1 MKIFLIVL
9 AVIVVIFAII
19 LSLSAEVTVVFDN
32 GWHTKVKVLFIE
44 KDIQL
49 SKVLSFLVAPEKA
62 AQEVSVEHK
71 EEKEN
76 KNKKDKQKKQN
87 RQKSR
92 NHRRASKALTLRKIR
107 PRKTSSLRFL
117 MMTELSA
124 LCFLFQICFKP
135 QTLQLQL

>member
-32 GWHTKVKVLFIE
+32 GWHTRVKVLFIE

-49 SKVLSFLVAPEKA
+49 SKELSFLVAPEKA
-62 AQEVSVEHK
+62 AQEVSAEHK
-71 EEKEN
+71 E
-76 KNKKDKQKKQN
+76 QN

-92 NHRRASKALTLRKIR
+92 NHRRVSKALSLRKIR
-107 PRKTSSLRFL
+107 PRKTLSLRFL

>member
-32 GWHTKVKVLFIE
+32 GWHTRVKVLFIE

-62 AQEVSVEHK
+62 AQEVSAEHK

-76 KNKKDKQKKQN
+76 KNKKDKQKK
-87 RQKSR
+87 SR
-92 NHRRASKALTLRKIR
+92 TGRKAAIT
-107 PRKTSSLRFL
+107 
-117 MMTELSA
+117 A
-124 LCFLFQICFKP
+124 G
-135 QTLQLQL
+135 